1 MDFKVDLSNP
11 QEVAAKMPELLKLY
25 ETKLREQQL
34 LNEQVELLRRWSA
47 TLLPWP
53 VVVSTRPGR
62 NRTR

>member
-34 LNEQVELLRRWSA
+34 LNEQVELLRRLVGHASA
-47 TLLPWP
+47 
-53 VVVSTRPGR
+53 VARVVSTRPGR
-62 NRTR
+62 NRTS